1 MKFTVLQFDLKKYVV
16 DGNFTCDKMQKVH
29 FDITF
34 HGKVD
39 PIVFIRDYREVCEIE
54 ASDLDEVFKIG
65 NIGPEEKITRLLP
78 MHSISVGDVIMD
90 EKYRCFV
97 VSGSGF
103 TRLEKAATREVI
115 PGTLDALDKLG
126 IRS

>member
-34 HGKVD
+34 YGKVD
-39 PIVFIRDYREVCEIE
+39 PVVFIRDYREVCEIE

-65 NIGPEEKITRLLP
+65 NIGPE
-78 MHSISVGDVIMD
+78 